1 MALIIWVRM
10 DVILH
15 LFQEFMP
22 SKQKE
27 LVAMVEKKG
36 RDAVLENKEAM
47 KELLHELNRTF
58 LI

>member
-1 MALIIWVRM
+1 M